1 MKKMRQMPRRRK
13 IVERELLEERKKT
26 ARAFVVS
33 VIIHLLIILLIGV
46 LITLRPEVTTPVE
59 EAPVELTMIEA
70 PAPTP
75 AEPPKPSYIDTSAA
89 VPADK
94 PTENAPFES
103 DRDTVASSSL
113 PATGQAPVPT
123 QQGEDAPGL
132 EFQNRDYSSGKP
144 TQPAPPPAPPTQPTQ
159 PATQPKEQPTPQPT
173 PQPTSTPQ
181 PRATPRPTAQLAL
194 LEPPK
199 PQESPRPTPEK
210 KPDQPTTDQKPPAP
224 QTPQAP
230 PAPPSAPGYQPQTR
244 ITRIQGNISNRGRSS
259 VAANATPL
267 GRYKKMLSDAIGS
280 RWYYYVNES
289 MSLLT
294 PGTLKLSFVVN
305 ADGKASKVRVLN
317 NSSNESFASCCVGAI
332 MEAEIPPIPK
342 ELVPMLE
349 GNQIEIEYSFTILSN

>member
-1 MKKMRQMPRRRK
+1 M
-13 IVERELLEERKKT
+13 ERELLQERKKT
-26 ARAFVVS
+26 VRAFIVS
-33 VIIHLLIILLIGV
+33 VLVHLLIILLIGV
-46 LITLRPEVTTPVE
+46 LIAFRPEVQPPEE

-70 PAPTP
+70 PKPTPP

-89 VPADK
+89 VPAEK

-103 DRDTVASSSL
+103 DRDTRAASAL

-123 QQGEDAPGL
+123 QQGEETPGL
-132 EFQNRDYSSGKP
+132 EFQNRNYTSGKP
-144 TQPAPPPAPPTQPTQ
+144 SQPAPPPAPPTQPTQ
-159 PATQPKEQPTPQPT
+159 PAAQSKEQPTPQPT
-173 PQPTSTPQ
+173 PQPTSTPL
-181 PRATPRPTAQLAL
+181 PKATPRPTAQLAL

-210 KPDQPTTDQKPPAP
+210 KPDQPKTDQKPPAP
-224 QTPQAP
+224 QTPQTP

-294 PGTLKLSFVVN
+294 PGTLKLSFVVR
-305 ADGKASKVRVLN
+305 ADGKVEKVRVLS
-317 NSSNESFASCCVGAI
+317 NSSNESFASCSVGAI
-332 MEAEIPPIPK
+332 MEAEIPPIPA
-342 ELVPMLE
+342 ELIPMLE
-349 GNQIEIEYSFTILSN
+349 GNRIEIEYSFTILSN

>member
-1 MKKMRQMPRRRK
+1 MRTMQPRRRK
-13 IVERELLEERKKT
+13 KLVERELLEERKKT

-33 VIIHLLIILLIGV
+33 VIIHLLIILLIGL
-46 LITLRPEVTTPVE
+46 LIAFRPEVQPPE
-59 EAPVELTMIEA
+59 EDAPVELTMIEA
-70 PAPTP
+70 PKPTP

-103 DRDTVASSSL
+103 DRDTVASSSM

-123 QQGEDAPGL
+123 QQGEETPGL

-144 TQPAPPPAPPTQPTQ
+144 SQPAPPPAPQTQPAQ
-159 PATQPKEQPTPQPT
+159 PATQPKEQLTPQPT
-173 PQPTSTPQ
+173 PQPTSTPL

-194 LEPPK
+194 LDPPK

-210 KPDQPTTDQKPPAP
+210 PTPDQPKQD

-280 RWYYYVNES
+280 RWYYYVNQS

-294 PGTLKLSFVVN
+294 PGTLKLTFVVN
-305 ADGKASKVRVLN
+305 ADGKAGKVRVLN